1 MFNIKMIA
9 AVVIYAF
16 LAVDINSKRYLGD
29 FLYGF
34 IIINRGKVYCTIV
47 VAVGIQSIVLNKVF
61 LWNYLL

>member
-34 IIINRGKVYCTIV
+34 IIILKQR
-47 VAVGIQSIVLNKVF
+47 QS
-61 LWNYLL
+61 LLYHRRCSRDSKHSS